1 VTSELEQAPLPPE
14 GEPPEE
20 PPPGPGDS
28 GPRWPAWYAPGAFVT
43 GILGVFIVAAVAQ
56 VIVAATGHDFPTS
69 GAGIALGGTLVQDG
83 LLVAAAVLFASRIAP
98 PRPWQF
104 GLRATPF
111 RQAVNAALTA
121 YATFWLFSVVYQLI
135 LHPHGKQTVAKD
147 LGADNGG
154 LLLVLAA
161 ILVIVVA
168 PACEE
173 FFFRGFFYKALR
185 SRFTVLAAAVID
197 GLVFGAVHYTGSQ
210 TLSVLP
216 VLAFLGFVFCMLY
229 ERTGSILPGIALHAL
244 NNSISYAVT
253 VHSSSGVAFALGA
266 MMVGACA
273 LAPQVV
279 PALREPA
286 TR

>member
-1 VTSELEQAPLPPE
+1 VTSEVEQASV
-14 GEPPEE
+14 EPPELPE
-20 PPPGPGDS
+20 AA
-28 GPRWPAWYAPGAFVT
+28 PRWPAWFAPAAFVT
-43 GILGVFIVAAVAQ
+43 GVLAVFIVAAVVQ

-83 LLVAAAVLFASRIAP
+83 LLVGAALVFAARVAP

-104 GLRATPF
+104 GLRATPLW
-111 RQAVNAALTA
+111 RAVNAALVA
-121 YATFWLFSVVYQLI
+121 YATFWLFSALYQLI

-147 LGADNGG
+147 LGADKGG

-173 FFFRGFFYKALR
+173 FFFRGFFYRALR
-185 SRFTVLAAAVID
+185 SRFAVIAAAIID

-216 VLAFLGFVFCMLY
+216 VLAVLGFVFCMLY
-229 ERTGSILPGIALHAL
+229 ERTGSILPGIALHAV

-253 VHSSSGVAFALGA
+253 VHSDPGVALALGA
-266 MMVGACA
+266 LMVGGCIA
-273 LAPQVV
+273 APTVF
-279 PALREPA
+279 PALREHA
-286 TR
+286 AR

>member
-1 VTSELEQAPLPPE
+1 
-14 GEPPEE
+14 
-20 PPPGPGDS
+20 
-28 GPRWPAWYAPGAFVT
+28 
-43 GILGVFIVAAVAQ
+43 
-56 VIVAATGHDFPTS
+56 PTS
-69 GAGIALGGTLVQDG
+69 GAGVALGGTLIQDG
-83 LLVAAAVLFASRIAP
+83 LLVVAAIVFASRVAP

-111 RQAVNAALTA
+111 RQALNAAITA
-121 YATFWLFSVVYQLI
+121 YATFWVFSVVYQLA

-147 LGADNGG
+147 LGADKGG

-168 PACEE
+168 PVCEE

-185 SRFTVLAAAVID
+185 SRFSIVAAAVID

-210 TLSVLP
+210 TLAVLP

-244 NNSISYAVT
+244 NNSISYSVT

-266 MMVGACA
+266 LMVGACA
-273 LAPQVV
+273 LAPRAI
-279 PALREPA
+279 PALHEPA

>member
-1 VTSELEQAPLPPE
+1 V
-14 GEPPEE
+14 
-20 PPPGPGDS
+20 
-28 GPRWPAWYAPGAFVT
+28 V
-43 GILGVFIVAAVAQ
+43 Q

-69 GAGIALGGTLVQDG
+69 GAGLALGGTLVQDG
-83 LLVAAAVLFASRIAP
+83 LLVAAAVVFASRVAP

-104 GLRATPF
+104 GLRATPL
-111 RQAVNAALTA
+111 RQAINGALAA
-121 YATFWLFSVVYQLI
+121 YATFWLFSVLYQLI

-147 LGADNGG
+147 LGATNGG

-168 PACEE
+168 PAAEE
-173 FFFRGFFYKALR
+173 FFFRGFFFRALR
-185 SRFTVLAAAVID
+185 TRFSIVAAAVID

-216 VLAFLGFVFCMLY
+216 VLAVLGFVFCMLY
-229 ERTGSILPGIALHAL
+229 ERTGSIVPGIAVHAV

-253 VHSSSGVAFALGA
+253 VHSSSGVAIALGA
-266 MMVGACA
+266 GMVAAC
-273 LAPQVV
+273 VTV
-279 PALREPA
+279 PRLLPAPA